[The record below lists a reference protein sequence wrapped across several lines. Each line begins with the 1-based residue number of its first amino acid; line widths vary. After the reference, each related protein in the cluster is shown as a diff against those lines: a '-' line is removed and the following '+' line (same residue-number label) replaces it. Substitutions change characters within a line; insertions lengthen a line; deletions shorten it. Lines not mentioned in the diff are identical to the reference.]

1 MAISQAERRRR
12 ILSGLMSTLRR
23 LQMWSQRIDIWRG
36 STDEEVR
43 KLAETIQEGI
53 GHLQELTL
61 LLGYKIEGIDVL
73 DSEDEDEENE
83 DEE

>member
-1 MAISQAERRRR
+1 
-12 ILSGLMSTLRR
+12 
-23 LQMWSQRIDIWRG
+23 MWAQRIDMWQG
-36 STDEEVR
+36 STDQEVR
-43 KLAETIQEGI
+43 ELAETILEGI

-73 DSEDEDEENE
+73 DAEDEDEENE

>member
-1 MAISQAERRRR
+1 
-12 ILSGLMSTLRR
+12 
-23 LQMWSQRIDIWRG
+23 MWSQRIDIWRG